1 MAPVVALLLWVVVV
15 PLTVV
20 DRNLH
25 FLRVA
30 IVQAIAAAE
39 VLASVEVLGIVNIRV
54 VLEAIE
60 IASPLIVSPRLP
72 VGLRLL
78 CRGC

>member
-30 IVQAIAAAE
+30 IVQTVAAAE
-39 VLASVEVLGIVNIRV
+39 VLASVEVLGIINIRV

-60 IASPLIVSPRLP
+60 IASPLVVSPCLP

-78 CRGC
+78 CRSG